1 MNTQEAIKII
11 EYYLKGD
18 GHLPDKAEFTF
29 KNFDKALAHA
39 IEHMRR
45 RECQGISNAPDGWRL
60 TEKQQIVWD
69 WATSQGL
76 TLLADDCNDL
86 LWKLLIIENK
96 PVVMAAYPIES
107 APHDGTNE

>member
-1 MNTQEAIKII
+1 MNTQEAIEIL
-11 EYYLKGD
+11 ERDLGD
-18 GHLPDKAEFTF
+18 MPDCDSKE
-29 KNFDKALAHA
+29 ALTHA